1 MKKIIGLVVVIV
13 LLVALVGACDGLLN
27 GAARAQAQAT
37 IEAARA
43 AQIATFGQMLGTF
56 FLGAVATLLL
66 CGILAG
72 CGLVMYQKM
81 RRPKNEQ
88 GERLNVRRNERAQLP
103 RVDPMQALAQVMTLR
118 MMQDLRRE
126 QRYELP
132 SGMIQNV
139 GAVQEE
145 EERLGEEWW

>member
-1 MKKIIGLVVVIV
+1 
-13 LLVALVGACDGLLN
+13 
-27 GAARAQAQAT
+27 
-37 IEAARA
+37 
-43 AQIATFGQMLGTF
+43 
-56 FLGAVATLLL
+56 
-66 CGILAG
+66 
-72 CGLVMYQKM
+72 M

>member
-1 MKKIIGLVVVIV
+1 
-13 LLVALVGACDGLLN
+13 
-27 GAARAQAQAT
+27 
-37 IEAARA
+37 
-43 AQIATFGQMLGTF
+43 
-56 FLGAVATLLL
+56 
-66 CGILAG
+66 
-72 CGLVMYQKM
+72 
-81 RRPKNEQ
+81 
-88 GERLNVRRNERAQLP
+88 
-103 RVDPMQALAQVMTLR
+103 